1 MPSPLD
7 RDPAAL
13 FPPLARADV
22 ASLVE
27 LSRDRAED
35 ARSELAQHLVRFATA
50 DAALSDDEW
59 RLLDDI
65 LVRLIGHMETTLR
78 RTLSER
84 VADME
89 MPPAQILRAL
99 AFDEAEVAQPV
110 LSRGQGLSD
119 VDLVDIVRR
128 LTVEHRMA
136 VAERRNI
143 SAPVS
148 AALVEQGEAPV
159 VRTLLENRSARI
171 SRSTFRRICRTS
183 EGDADLQKLMIARQ
197 DAPRNLL
204 ADLFWAVASEYR
216 RKILDR
222 FDLDLE
228 VLKRRFQEGAED
240 ALYELQADPVAAAA
254 VNTLR
259 DQPVYGQSGA
269 DALATAIRSGR
280 IEAVVDAVARTARV
294 SRETARRMAHDES
307 GEALALLAKS
317 LGMQKTQFVQLFLA
331 LDRVRGGAPKPFS
344 HADNL
349 GRLFDQIKWEGAE
362 FLMRYW
368 ADPSTVKQTAH

>member
-1 MPSPLD
+1 MPSPID
-7 RDPAAL
+7 HDPTAIFPAL
-13 FPPLARADV
+13 GRADV

-35 ARSELAQHLVRFATA
+35 ARSELARNLVQFATA
-50 DAALSDDEW
+50 DADLSQDEW

-65 LVRLIGHMETTLR
+65 LVRLIGYMETTLR

-84 VADME
+84 VADMDA
-89 MPPAQILRAL
+89 PPAQILRAL
-99 AFDEAEVAQPV
+99 AFDEAEVAHPV
-110 LSRGQGLSD
+110 IARGQGLSD

-128 LTVEHRMA
+128 LTQEHRMA
-136 VAERRNI
+136 VAERRNL

-159 VRTLLENRSARI
+159 VRTLLENRTARI

-183 EGDADLQKLMIARQ
+183 EGDAELQQLVIQRQ
-197 DAPRNLL
+197 DAPRTLL

-222 FDLDLE
+222 FDLDLD
-228 VLKRRFQEGAED
+228 VLKRRFQEGAEE

-259 DQPVYGQSGA
+259 EQPVFGQSGA

-280 IEAVVDAVARTARV
+280 IDAVTDAIARTARV
-294 SRETARRMAHDES
+294 SRETARRMALDES

-317 LGMQKTQFVQLFLA
+317 LGMPKTQFVQLFLA

-368 ADPSTVKQTAH
+368 SDPTTVKQQPH